1 LAPDAGSSDTTG
13 GSQLKAPLV
22 IGEVTGHPLLIGQ
35 AQPHNNLP
43 PYYTLAYIQ
52 YQGGDAAPTFIGS
65 FPSQM
70 FSEGE
75 IVSIDVS
82 TEFSVGDGT
91 NPVYSAIG
99 LPAGVTINA
108 TSGVI
113 SGTVAVGAGDL
124 SPYDVQV
131 TLTTSINPPAT
142 SFPVSVWTIAGGG
155 PSALVTWTAEAGAPT
170 INGPEYIA
178 GVADA
183 AVSDLAASTI
193 NTIDSDT
200 GLYYAEFEILTFGTD
215 NAFGFGWKRTATL
228 TDTTAAQMIGVY
240 WDNVVANFRVNFET
254 LGLDARGFEN
264 TPALPLNGMVLGVAL
279 DCNTNKVYIQIDGVW
294 MTAVGGTEG
303 GAPAGGLGWDIQN
316 PAQTVGLWSFS
327 QSDNCTLQ
335 ARDSQYTP
343 AGFTPVT

>member
-1 LAPDAGSSDTTG
+1 
-13 GSQLKAPLV
+13 
-22 IGEVTGHPLLIGQ
+22 
-35 AQPHNNLP
+35 
-43 PYYTLAYIQ
+43 
-52 YQGGDAAPTFIGS
+52 
-65 FPSQM
+65 
-70 FSEGE
+70 
-75 IVSIDVS
+75 
-82 TEFSVGDGT
+82 
-91 NPVYSAIG
+91 
-99 LPAGVTINA
+99 VTINA